1 MNYRPRIGESSVT
14 GSFWKAWRL
23 GWRMIFLVWEYR
35 LGLVVRDRVMWSDC
49 PPAAEPEMAR
59 PLAADAGLQALETAL
74 HGRIEQP
81 ESAPVQ
87 GLD

>member
-49 PPAAEPEMAR
+49 PPAAEPEMAKQN
-59 PLAADAGLQALETAL
+59 PAGAELQALATAL
-74 HGRIEQP
+74 QGRVEQP
-81 ESAPVQ
+81 ESARVQ